1 MAELI
6 DALDFESSFERSVG
20 LKPTPVAKLDVRL
33 SVRTLWVS
41 RRKCRVND
49 LHIRLNTLPDK
60 ECVEI
65 SGLLME
71 DSAHQ

>member
-20 LKPTPVAKLDVRL
+20 LKPTPVAKQPEASSALGCNVETNSTLRL
-33 SVRTLWVS
+33 VDS
-41 RRKCRVND
+41 K
-49 LHIRLNTLPDK
+49 
-60 ECVEI
+60 
-65 SGLLME
+65 E